1 MTVGKTSALVAGF
14 VGALALGIA
23 IGPAVQDRLV
33 DRSESVITSDAP
45 APETAK
51 APAPVN
57 APAPVR
63 ARRERP
69 APAARTVPPGAV
81 ETVAV
86 DVWEPELRDRAQAVL
101 NRGTRLEIAAQDF
114 ADAEEFMT
122 VAHAARNTGVPFM
135 VLKHRVV
142 NEQQTLADAIRDSKP
157 DLNAQAEVSRARAA
171 ARADLAG

>member
-1 MTVGKTSALVAGF
+1 M
-14 VGALALGIA
+14 
-23 IGPAVQDRLV
+23 
-33 DRSESVITSDAP
+33 
-45 APETAK
+45 
-51 APAPVN
+51 
-57 APAPVR
+57 
-63 ARRERP
+63 
-69 APAARTVPPGAV
+69 
-81 ETVAV
+81 TVAV